1 MLSNLSVN
9 LVLKSIAKNE
19 KKNKNI
25 YFENH
30 DQKVTRAS
38 KNWNL
43 CLVALS
49 WYIFVYLVTIV
60 IDLPQ
65 GEVGVNLLEREG
77 SYTSRKH
84 NF

>member
-1 MLSNLSVN
+1 MLFNLSVN

-19 KKNKNI
+19 KKKI
-25 YFENH
+25 FTLRTMIKKLREL
-30 DQKVTRAS
+30 Q

-60 IDLPQ
+60 IDIPQ

>member
-1 MLSNLSVN
+1 M
-9 LVLKSIAKNE
+9 
-19 KKNKNI
+19 KKKTKI
-25 YFENH
+25 FTLRTMIKKLREL
-30 DQKVTRAS
+30 Q

-60 IDLPQ
+60 IDIPQ

>member
-1 MLSNLSVN
+1 M
-9 LVLKSIAKNE
+9 
-19 KKNKNI
+19 KKKI
-25 YFENH
+25 FTLRTMIRKLREL
-30 DQKVTRAS
+30 QKI
-38 KNWNL
+38 WNL

>member
-9 LVLKSIAKNE
+9 LVLKSIVKNE
-19 KKNKNI
+19 KKKI
-25 YFENH
+25 FTLRTMIKKLREL
-30 DQKVTRAS
+30 Q

-60 IDLPQ
+60 IDIPQ

>member
-1 MLSNLSVN
+1 M
-9 LVLKSIAKNE
+9 
-19 KKNKNI
+19 KKKLFTLRTMI
-25 YFENH
+25 RKLREL
-30 DQKVTRAS
+30 QKI
-38 KNWNL
+38 WNL

-60 IDLPQ
+60 IDIPQ

>member
-1 MLSNLSVN
+1 M
-9 LVLKSIAKNE
+9 
-19 KKNKNI
+19 KKKI
-25 YFENH
+25 FTLRTMIKKLREL
-30 DQKVTRAS
+30 QKI
-38 KNWNL
+38 WNL

-60 IDLPQ
+60 IDIPQ

>member
-9 LVLKSIAKNE
+9 LVLKSIASNE
-19 KKNKNI
+19 KKKI
-25 YFENH
+25 FTLRTMIKKLREL
-30 DQKVTRAS
+30 Q

-60 IDLPQ
+60 IDIPQ

>member
-1 MLSNLSVN
+1 M
-9 LVLKSIAKNE
+9 I
-19 KKNKNI
+19 KKLR
-25 YFENH
+25 EL
-30 DQKVTRAS
+30 Q

-60 IDLPQ
+60 IDIPQ
-65 GEVGVNLLEREG
+65 GEDGVNLLEREG

>member
-1 MLSNLSVN
+1 M
-9 LVLKSIAKNE
+9 
-19 KKNKNI
+19 KKKI
-25 YFENH
+25 FTLRTMIRKLREL
-30 DQKVTRAS
+30 QKI
-38 KNWNL
+38 WNL

-60 IDLPQ
+60 IDIPQ